1 MAARAVV
8 APRVGVAI
16 LGLRH
21 LGAVAAEEEEREGP
35 DEEEE
40 DDGERN
46 AAPLG
51 KRLLL
56 FRWICTGAHFA
67 LGAGEIDT
75 PTGVAIHVHR
85 AGSEGEQHHKQFSE
99 ASGVD

>member
-40 DDGERN
+40 DDDLDN
-46 AAPLG
+46 AEDNGLIFETKDDTEEKNEVYSENEVEVTEG
-51 KRLLL
+51 S
-56 FRWICTGAHFA
+56 FA
-67 LGAGEIDT
+67 EKTVLQRSI
-75 PTGVAIHVHR
+75 I
-85 AGSEGEQHHKQFSE
+85 F
-99 ASGVD
+99 